1 MEPLRFSFDIVPLDK
16 KSPEYDFRLDVLG
29 AADGSR
35 AFASLAKPISTQM
48 EELAKVTAGS
58 STVSATA
65 LFDPPNNQTH
75 FCLFSDDI
83 FGEPC
88 PSANMGDSKELLHYH
103 RRAEKLAPSK
113 KHIKIFSG
121 HGLGSLDGMGET
133 ALSRSRCLNPDG
145 SHKDF
150 LEADEVARFIA
161 ETNPVVVVFDAC
173 LMSNLESLAQLYARG
188 FRGFAVGA
196 LDEMSAKGLP
206 LKDAAITIR
215 NACES
220 GFCSDLL
227 AAQAFV
233 APYKGALPT
242 DTALAFDLSSRFFP
256 QGIEAFAV
264 FVRGLSRS
272 PSSSHSLVQAFQQAS
287 LRSFRRGGLCDLGF
301 LAQALQ
307 ASSYPS
313 NLLNP
318 LNAAVQHF
326 QSCLLARKVGT
337 AYTNALG
344 LSLFC
349 PSSRH
354 QLQQERNLRSLAF
367 EQATGWLSF
376 LEGRLS

>member
-133 ALSRSRCLNPDG
+133 ALSRCLAPDG

-150 LEADEVARFIA
+150 LEVDELAQFIA
-161 ETNPVVVVFDAC
+161 ETKPVGVVFDAC
-173 LMSNLESLAQLYARG
+173 LMSSAESLAQLYARG
-188 FRGFAVGA
+188 FRGFVVGA

-206 LKDAAITIR
+206 LNDAASAIR
-215 NACES
+215 SACES

-233 APYKGALPT
+233 APYKGDLAT
-242 DTALAFDLSSRFFP
+242 DTALACDLSSRFFP
-256 QGIEAFAV
+256 QATEAFAV

-272 PSSSHSLVQAFQQAS
+272 PFSSRSLVQAFQQAS

-307 ASSYPS
+307 ASSCPS
-313 NLLNP
+313 SLLNP
-318 LNAAVQHF
+318 LYAAVQHF
-326 QSCLLARKVGT
+326 HSCLLARKVGA

-354 QLQQERNLRSLAF
+354 QLQKERNLRSLAF